1 MTSKHRWYLA
11 ATIGLPLTAMTVYLF
26 WIWPHPHG
34 NSASAQVG
42 PYFLSLLTGL
52 PFVWNITGGPRRWW
66 LLLAYLWG
74 GFVLLWIYALA
85 VLCGVRNVCL

>member
-11 ATIGLPLTAMTVYLF
+11 ATIGLPLTAMTVYLP

-42 PYFLSLLTGL
+42 PHFLSLLTGL
-52 PFVWNITGGPRRWW
+52 PFVWNITF
-66 LLLAYLWG
+66 Y
-74 GFVLLWIYALA
+74 
-85 VLCGVRNVCL
+85 GVITAPLTPGVGQT